1 MAQEHADS
9 ASRRED
15 LRDTARLLTTCQDRP
30 GIVAAVSGFLYRRGV
45 NIIHSDQ
52 HSTDPEGGRFFLRLE
67 FYLSGLEERLP
78 ALAREFEDEV
88 AGKYAMDWRIVPAR
102 RKKRMAILVS
112 KLDHALMDLLWRAD
126 RGELHAEVPLVISNH
141 PDLGPAVE
149 SFGVPFHHV
158 EVPKGAR
165 APEDGSPAEH
175 EARMLELLRGA
186 PGGPVDLVVLAR
198 YMRILSPAFVR
209 HFPQRIIN
217 IHHSFL
223 PAFEGADPYRRAA
236 ERGVKLI
243 GATAHY
249 VTGELDKGPI
259 IEQDVIRVS
268 HRNRVEELK
277 ILGAD
282 IERQVLS
289 RAVRWHLEDRVLVD
303 GNKTIV
309 FA

>member
-1 MAQEHADS
+1 MPVTCLAKPGIFGQAG
-9 ASRRED
+9 
-15 LRDTARLLTTCQDRP
+15 TARLVATCPDRS
-30 GIVAAVSGFLYRRGV
+30 GIVAAVSGFLHKHGV
-45 NIIHSDQ
+45 NITHSDQ
-52 HSTDPEGGRFFLRLE
+52 HSTDPEGGRFFMRQE
-67 FYLSGLEERLP
+67 FYLSGLENCLEELLRDFER
-78 ALAREFEDEV
+78 EV
-88 AGKYAMDWRIVPAR
+88 ASQYKMTWRLVPAR

-112 KLDHALMDLLWRAD
+112 KLDHALMDLLWRVG
-126 RGELHAEVPLVISNH
+126 RGEMPAEIPLVISNH
-141 PDLGPAVE
+141 PDLKAAVE
-149 SFGVPFHHV
+149 SFGVAFHHV
-158 EVPKGAR
+158 HVPEAHD
-165 APEDGSPAEH
+165 APRGRGLSLPEE
-175 EARMLELLRGA
+175 RMLELMDAA
-186 PGGPVDLVVLAR
+186 PGGPIDLVVLAR
-198 YMRILSPAFVR
+198 YMRILSPAFVKR
-209 HFPQRIIN
+209 FPQRIIN

-249 VTGELDKGPI
+249 VTGKLDKGPI

-268 HRNRVEELK
+268 HRHRLDELK
-277 ILGAD
+277 ILGRD